1 MRSFTNISVSLPELA
16 QKILKG
22 NIKLAAILEKRINR
36 PLKYLFC
43 ILGKN
48 KVNYPF

>member
-1 MRSFTNISVSLPELA
+1 MRGFTNISVSLPDRA
-16 QKILKG
+16 HKILKG
-22 NIKLAAILEKRINR
+22 NIKLAAIWEKRINK

-43 ILGKN
+43 TIGKN